1 MLGGEGSVQEQGLR
15 DRAGL
20 IHGRKRQATHPRTAR
35 TVHQFVLGS
44 AFLRTQAPTGHAG
57 GNESRDH
64 VPADD
69 AAAPKEDLVTTAP
82 PERPE
87 TPPETPVLEIPDG
100 VSERTRTNYER
111 MFKTVRSQLA
121 TIESAAKKAPAPCD
135 VAQKDCEAEF
145 RAVADALLDYHQS
158 SRFSYFCPGSSDEAK
173 AFHKTKSHLMRD
185 VQARHSELVQKLE
198 QALSEAGADGK
209 KEWARIEQEAAA
221 ARPHPCL
228 SFACEDW

>member
-1 MLGGEGSVQEQGLR
+1 MVENDKRRILER
-15 DRAGL
+15 RALFISSSLALLSCGPKPPPDTPVGTSPE
-20 IHGRKRQATHPRTAR
+20 IT
-35 TVHQFVLGS
+35 
-44 AFLRTQAPTGHAG
+44 
-57 GNESRDH
+57 

-87 TPPETPVLEIPDG
+87 TPPEAPVLEIPDG

-121 TIESAAKKAPAPCD
+121 TIEAAAKKAPAACD
-135 VAQKDCEAEF
+135 VSQKNCEAEF

-158 SRFSYFCPGSSDEAK
+158 SRFSYFCPGSSDEAI

-185 VQARHSELVQKLE
+185 VQARHSELVQRLE
-198 QALSEAGADGK
+198 QALSEGGADGK